1 MLQRPRTCKEG
12 WKYRLAAS
20 EDAKTAL
27 KPTRIWKCRNA
38 DCRAWVREEFATPN
52 QACPLCG
59 GPMLRSMKHLP
70 PLQNKVKA
78 RAKS

>member
-1 MLQRPRTCKEG
+1 M
-12 WKYRLAAS
+12 
-20 EDAKTAL
+20 